1 MKKIY
6 EGFIFKAFIIL
17 ICVVVA
23 LYLGLNIFVRKN
35 QEVDVGVEP
44 KPFKTQEVERY
55 SLDLFMVGDALL
67 HGAVNYAASTDEGY
81 DYSGMLDSLLPIL
94 SGYDLKYYNQETI
107 LGGDDLGISSY
118 PRFNTPQAFGDYM
131 IDDLGFNMVSLANNH
146 TLDMGE
152 AGIRNSLAYW
162 QQKKVFLAGCNES
175 AQDEQKINVYE
186 LNNISFAFLSYTYG
200 TNGLVAPQGKEYL
213 VNVYDEET
221 LKNDIS
227 SAKELA
233 DVVIVSMHWGEEYQ
247 HDPNDEQQRL
257 AKLIADSGA
266 DIIIG
271 SHPHVIQPV
280 AWIDDTIVYY
290 SLGNLISAQDSLPSL
305 IGMMGSVKITKS
317 VIDGEVDIEISQP
330 KADLLYTYYTND
342 YSFFKVYTFD
352 ELNDDILPEHEE
364 IYQEYSAI
372 IQKLDDS
379 IVVGGIK

>member
-6 EGFIFKAFIIL
+6 EGFILKAFIIL

-67 HGAVNYAASTDEGY
+67 HGAVNYAASTPEGY

-146 TLDMGE
+146 ALDMGE
-152 AGIRNSLAYW
+152 DGIQNSLAYW

-175 AQDEQKINVYE
+175 AQAEQMIDVYE

-221 LKNDIS
+221 LKNDVS
-227 SAKELA
+227 KAKEMA

-247 HDPNDEQQRL
+247 HDPSDEQQRL

-280 AWIDDTIVYY
+280 VWIDDTIVYY

-317 VIDGEVDIEISQP
+317 VIDGVVDIEISQP

-352 ELNDDILPEHEE
+352 ELNEDILPDHEK

-379 IVVGGIK
+379 IIVGGIK